1 MLRQEKNAGLASL
14 SSKTIAMPLV
24 QRNAESMF
32 RGNTPEVQDDSAETS
47 RLKE

>member
-1 MLRQEKNAGLASL
+1 MLRQEKNAGVASL

-32 RGNTPEVQDDSAETS
+32 RGNTSEVKHDCAEAS
-47 RLKE
+47 RLK